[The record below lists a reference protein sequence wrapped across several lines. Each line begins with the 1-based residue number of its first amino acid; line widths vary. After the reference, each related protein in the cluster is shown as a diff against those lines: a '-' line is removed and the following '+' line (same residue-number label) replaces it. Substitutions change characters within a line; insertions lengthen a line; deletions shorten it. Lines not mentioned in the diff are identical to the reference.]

1 MRARTRAT
9 ANRLCGVLAALLAL
23 GCLACSPEQR
33 TPRALLIG
41 IDGASLRVAGPLLE
55 EGRLPHLGEIA
66 REGVAGPLLSSLPLW
81 SPRIWTTVATGK
93 QPEKHG
99 VLSFARK
106 LEEGGRRLYR
116 SSDRQTH
123 ALWNIA
129 SDAGLRVAV
138 VNWWTTHPPERIDG
152 VMVSDHVFPEEIEE
166 LGAYMAARTESASGN
181 VVYPPAWRDRVRE
194 LLAARGPLTSIVDPF
209 EPAAEL
215 PPGVDREYLSRRL
228 GFDAALVRVALAIEA
243 ELRPDLL
250 MLLLPGIDKA
260 SHFLWGT
267 LEPED
272 IYPEA
277 QRPTPAQRAG
287 GAEALRRCYVYTDV
301 LIGLL
306 VGRYAADDLVMVV
319 SDHGFE
325 GAAGFG
331 GISGIHKTAAARE
344 GVIFARGRGIR
355 RGASTEGVRVVDV
368 TPTLLAWLGLP
379 LARDMDGAPAGFL
392 DAPSRPPIDTYDT
405 TPIERVGEASPETEK
420 RLIEELHEL
429 GYLESR

>member
-1 MRARTRAT
+1 MAD
-9 ANRLCGVLAALLAL
+9 RLYGVLAALLAL
-23 GCLACSPEQR
+23 GWLACSSEQS

-41 IDGASLRVAGPLLE
+41 IDGASLRVAAPLLE
-55 EGRLPHLGEIA
+55 EGRLPHLGQIA

-93 QPEKHG
+93 QPAKHG

-106 LEEGGRRLYR
+106 LEGGGRRLYR
-116 SSDRQTH
+116 SSDRRTH

-138 VNWWTTHPPERIDG
+138 VNWWTTHPPERIEG
-152 VMVSDHVFPEEIEE
+152 VMLSDHAFPEEIAE
-166 LGAYMAARTESASGN
+166 LGAYMGAKAESSGDI
-181 VVYPPAWRDRVRE
+181 VYPPAWRARVRE
-194 LLAARGPLTSIVDPF
+194 LLAVQEPLAAIADPF

-215 PPGVDREYLSRRL
+215 PPGVDREYLERRL
-228 GFDAALVRVALAIEA
+228 RFDASLVRVALAIEA

-260 SHFLWGT
+260 SHFLWGS
-267 LEPED
+267 LEPEE
-272 IYPEA
+272 IYPES
-277 QRPTPAQRAG
+277 QRPTPAQRAA
-287 GAEALRRCYVYTDV
+287 GAEALRRCYIYTDA

-306 VGRYAADDLVMVV
+306 LERYAAEDLVMVV

-331 GISGIHKTAAARE
+331 GITGVHKTAAARE
-344 GVIFARGRGIR
+344 GVVFARGRGVR

-379 LARDMDGAPAGFL
+379 LAHDMDGTPAGFL
-392 DAPSRPPIDTYDT
+392 DAPSRPPIETYDT
-405 TPIERVGEASPETEK
+405 TSIERVGETSLETEQ

-429 GYLESR
+429 GYLDSR

>member
-1 MRARTRAT
+1 MP
-9 ANRLCGVLAALLAL
+9 NRLSGVLATLLAL
-23 GCLACSPEQR
+23 GCLACPSEQR
-33 TPRALLIG
+33 SARVLLIG
-41 IDGASLRVAGPLLE
+41 IDGASLRVAGPMLE
-55 EGRLPHLGEIA
+55 EGRLPQLARIA
-66 REGVAGPLLSSLPLW
+66 REGVAGPLRSSLPLW
-81 SPRIWTTVATGK
+81 SPRIWTTIATGK
-93 QPEKHG
+93 RPAKHG

-116 SSDRQTH
+116 SSDRRSH

-166 LGAYMAARTESASGN
+166 LGAYVDAKDESRGGD
-181 VVYPPAWRDRVRE
+181 VVYPPAWRDRVRD
-194 LLAARGPLTSIVDPF
+194 LLAARGPLTAIADPF
-209 EPAAEL
+209 EPDAEL
-215 PPGVDREYLSRRL
+215 PAGVDRAYISRRL
-228 GFDAALVRVALAIEA
+228 RFDAALVRVALAVEA
-243 ELRPDLL
+243 DLHPDLL

-267 LEPED
+267 LEPEE

-277 QRPTPAQRAG
+277 QRPTPAQRAA
-287 GAEALRRCYVYTDV
+287 GAEALRRCYAYTDT

-306 VGRYAADDLVMVV
+306 VERYAADDLVMVV

-325 GAAGFG
+325 GAPAIG
-331 GISGIHKTAAARE
+331 GITGIHKTVAARE

-368 TPTLLAWLGLP
+368 TPTILAWLALP
-379 LARDMDGAPAGFL
+379 LARDMDGTPAGFL
-392 DAPSRPPIDTYDT
+392 DVPTLPPIDSYDT
-405 TPIERVGEASPETEK
+405 TPIERVGEASAETER

-429 GYLESR
+429 GYLESRDSLEPR